1 MQQKIDINNKW
12 EFHSVF
18 SIGLDLTT
26 DHTCFAGG
34 GSSQI
39 MDRMTTMATGNP
51 MLDMDIERKEKASY
65 VFFSGLMPMMC
76 TSACFFCEFKS
87 VIDTC
92 VLAAGGGN
100 AAGVLHEHGAV

>member
-1 MQQKIDINNKW
+1 MVKHIDVT
-12 EFHSVF
+12 S
-18 SIGLDLTT
+18 

-65 VFFSGLMPMMC
+65 DVMRSFQG
-76 TSACFFCEFKS
+76 
-87 VIDTC
+87 
-92 VLAAGGGN
+92 
-100 AAGVLHEHGAV
+100 

>member
-1 MQQKIDINNKW
+1 MKIDINKW

-18 SIGLDLTT
+18 SIVLDLT
-26 DHTCFAGG
+26 HTCFAGG

-65 VFFSGLMPMMC
+65 DVMRSFQG
-76 TSACFFCEFKS
+76 
-87 VIDTC
+87 
-92 VLAAGGGN
+92 
-100 AAGVLHEHGAV
+100 